1 MQYTANLFTVT
12 KRNIMFQREF
22 SIDLLDINTRK
33 EKDK

>member
-1 MQYTANLFTVT
+1 MQCTANLFIVT

-33 EKDK
+33 EKNK